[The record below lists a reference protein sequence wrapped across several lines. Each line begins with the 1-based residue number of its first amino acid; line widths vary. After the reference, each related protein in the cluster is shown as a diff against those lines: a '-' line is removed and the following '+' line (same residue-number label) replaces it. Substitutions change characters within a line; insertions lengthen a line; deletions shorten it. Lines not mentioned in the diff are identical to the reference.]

1 MLWHFQQ
8 SEYCQLL
15 TQREFYLFQQKTVHA
30 DDIVAVGNVDHKVN
44 LSLVGYDKNRGVS
57 VTFSIDSV
65 NPNFVNN
72 WNSKQDSIIVRTK
85 LVNAK
90 TKEVVDNDTGASVR
104 LRSYDLTKAA
114 LTLIHMNRFLMV
126 NTNMKPM

>member
-1 MLWHFQQ
+1 MNKKK
-8 SEYCQLL
+8 LL
-15 TQREFYLFQQKTVHA
+15 VCALALSTVGVLSTIDTAGVLPFSAKTVHA

-104 LRSYDLTKAA
+104 L
-114 LTLIHMNRFLMV
+114 N
-126 NTNMKPM
+126 PMI